1 MQEITIIHVLH
12 TSLWQRICMAWS
24 GGSSIYI
31 WMSLRK
37 IELATQ
43 EADQKRREK
52 LVSQFF
58 EMQVIC
64 AVSMS
69 ILSSRLE
76 QVPKF
81 CYLSVKIDFTMAHVH
96 LVISN
101 FFPAPSLVFI
111 FLV

>member
-58 EMQVIC
+58 EGVDYLKYDNC
-64 AVSMS
+64 EDAHG
-69 ILSSRLE
+69 LS
-76 QVPKF
+76 PKERYQCEAF
-81 CYLSVKIDFTMAHVH
+81 K
-96 LVISN
+96 
-101 FFPAPSLVFI
+101 
-111 FLV
+111 